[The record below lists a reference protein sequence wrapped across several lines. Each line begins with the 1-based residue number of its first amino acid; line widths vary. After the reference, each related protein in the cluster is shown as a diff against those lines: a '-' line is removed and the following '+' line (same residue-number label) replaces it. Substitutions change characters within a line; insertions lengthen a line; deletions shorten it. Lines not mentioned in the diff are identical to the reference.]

1 MTDNNG
7 IEPATDGEFIVYT
20 SDDGATEIH
29 LRAVDGTVWLSQR
42 DIARLFDKSVPTINE
57 HIKNI
62 FDDEECDPEAT
73 IRKSRIVQEEG
84 GRLVGRLVDTYNL
97 EVILAVG
104 YRVRSDRGTKFRQY
118 ATTVLK
124 EYLVKGF
131 AMNDAKLKD
140 PAGLDYFDDLLER
153 IRDIRA
159 SEKRFYQ
166 KVRDLFAE
174 TSTDY
179 DSKSPTAQ
187 TFFKTIQNKLV
198 YAVTGRTAAEL
209 VCERSDPTKP
219 NMGLQTWKG
228 AKVRKCDVETSK
240 NYLTESEVKSLNRLT
255 TMFLDH
261 AEDRAENHQQ
271 MTMADWVAVTDK
283 FLTFNDRDILR
294 NAGSVSNATMREVVG
309 QRYDHFDQAR
319 KAAAIEVADRD
330 HVAELQ
336 RLVQERRRE
345 LGSPKR

>member
-1 MTDNNG
+1 MADNNG

-97 EVILAVG
+97 DVILAVG

-124 EYLVKGF
+124 DYLVKGF

-140 PAGLDYFDDLLER
+140 PAGLDYFDELLER

-166 KVRDLFAE
+166 KVRDLFKE
-174 TSTDY
+174 TSSDY
-179 DSKSPTAQ
+179 DRESPAAQ
-187 TFFKTIQNKLV
+187 TFFSTIQNKLV

-209 VCERSDPTKP
+209 VCDRSDPAKP
-219 NMGLQTWKG
+219 NMGLTTWKG
-228 AKVRKCDVETSK
+228 PKVRKCDIEVSK
-240 NYLTESEVKSLNRLT
+240 NYLTKDEVDALNRLT
-255 TMFLDH
+255 TMFLDY
-261 AEDRAENHQQ
+261 AEDRAKRRET
-271 MTMADWVAVTDK
+271 MTMADWIEVTDK
-283 FLTFNDRDILR
+283 FLDFNDRSVLR
-294 NAGSVSNATMREVVG
+294 NAGSVSSAHMKSVVG
-309 QRYDHFDQAR
+309 GRYNEFDKAR
-319 KAAAIEVADRD
+319 KAAELKSSEAEHVEELENLAREV
-330 HVAELQ
+330 
-336 RLVQERRRE
+336 
-345 LGSPKR
+345 GKR